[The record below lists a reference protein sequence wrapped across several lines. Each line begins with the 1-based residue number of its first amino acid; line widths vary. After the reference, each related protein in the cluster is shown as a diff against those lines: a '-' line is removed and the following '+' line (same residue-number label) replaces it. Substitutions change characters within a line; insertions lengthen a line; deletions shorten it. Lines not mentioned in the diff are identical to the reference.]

1 MTQLYGDNTPVSLA
15 DDVAATTIDCPHVQ
29 NGIDLVTVVKRTKAP
44 PGFPSVHCTM
54 CPGDGGGITDSAS
67 SLPPPPPLWLC
78 LKCATE
84 LCGRAGNQHAL
95 LHHRNTGELHSLAIN
110 TTTYEVWCYSC
121 DDWVKPRPES
131 QVAIVVKLMK
141 QVTGEDSQ
149 GALDAEPEPKTRTN
163 ETGVTNSFAG
173 YPSRDGSSLLD
184 PHQQQQQQQQQR
196 LQTVRGLT
204 NLGNTCFF
212 NAVLQ
217 CLAQTPYLLPI
228 LQQSTIKD
236 EQKIVRVPGGVLQLP
251 NGGPELLL
259 PPIEGP
265 LDTCRSLTQA
275 LANQLAEMASGR
287 GVGVLSP
294 KRLLNELANRW
305 PQFGDGDQHDSHE
318 LLRHLLESVRSDD
331 LRRYQSLILQSLGE
345 LRELTPGQR
354 NADLEAYRAKVK
366 YYGDQIAQWAFL
378 PDHVFRGSLVSTL
391 TCQDCYGTSSQHE
404 YFMDISLSLCAPS
417 TSIPVSLMSVAPI
430 NRTPRHHPA
439 GDAADES
446 PDDDDDACADE
457 DPSSADNLV
466 CSVGMS
472 AERAA
477 QMAEQVAHR
486 RSIDETSSPDSD
498 AAGELP
504 LGEGVGA
511 LPGKRRQRTYSHADW
526 SNTIAPRYQCEEG
539 EQSVQSCLN
548 NFTTVELMSG
558 LNQVC
563 CDSCTKRQNTG
574 KEVRTNAT
582 KQYLISVPPAVLI
595 LHLKRFEAGMYG
607 MLRKLATPVTFPF
620 VLDIAPF
627 CGSKVKRATHI
638 RPGQK
643 RILYSLYGIVEHSGS
658 MYGGHYVA
666 YVKVRPPFGP
676 DDERWKFIPQGSK
689 DELDRR
695 SEHEMAREQARR
707 MGVATAAAA
716 GTTANTQPSL
726 HQRDSDDSSS
736 GDDNPSEGHQQRH
749 SRLDDFAATN
759 CGSNAPSAPPGKWY
773 YVSDSYVREVTE
785 ENVLKVQAY
794 LLFYERMF

>member
-15 DDVAATTIDCPHVQ
+15 DDVAATTIECPHVQ
-29 NGIDLVTVVKRTKAP
+29 NGIDLVTIVKRTKA

-54 CPGDGGGITDSAS
+54 CIGDSAALPRGDSAS
-67 SLPPPPPLWLC
+67 SPPPPLWLC

-95 LHHRNTGELHSLAIN
+95 LHHRNSGGELHSLAIN
-110 TTTYEVWCYSC
+110 TTTYEVWCYCC

-131 QVAIVVKLMK
+131 QVAIIVKLMK
-141 QVTGEDSQ
+141 KVTGEDRPINSQ
-149 GALDAEPEPKTRTN
+149 GELDGELEPKTRTN
-163 ETGVTNSFAG
+163 ETSVTNSYG
-173 YPSRDGSSLLD
+173 YSSRDGSSILD
-184 PHQQQQQQQQQR
+184 HPQR
-196 LQTVRGLT
+196 LQSVRGLT

-275 LANQLAEMASGR
+275 LANQLAEMMTGR
-287 GVGVLSP
+287 GVGVLTP

-430 NRTPRHHPA
+430 NRTHQQPAAA
-439 GDAADES
+439 GDTVEP
-446 PDDDDDACADE
+446 PDDAADE
-457 DPSSADNLV
+457 DPSSTDNLV

-477 QMAEQVAHR
+477 QMAEQVAQR
-486 RSIDETSSPDSD
+486 RSSDDTSFPDAD
-498 AAGELP
+498 AADDMP
-504 LGEGVGA
+504 LVEGSST
-511 LPGKRRQRTYSHADW
+511 GKRRQRTYSHADW
-526 SNTIAPRYQCEEG
+526 SNTIAPRYQCEDG

-582 KQYLISVPPAVLI
+582 KQYLISGPPAVLI

-666 YVKVRPPFGP
+666 YVKVRAPFGP

-707 MGVATAAAA
+707 MGVATEA
-716 GTTANTQPSL
+716 GVTISNTQPSHQL
-726 HQRDSDDSSS
+726 QRDSDDSSS
-736 GDDNPSEGHQQRH
+736 GDDDPSEVHQQRH
-749 SRLDDFAATN
+749 RLDDFAANGCGTN
-759 CGSNAPSAPPGKWY
+759 PLPGTAADTVSAPPGKWY
-773 YVSDSYVREVTE
+773 YVSDSYVREVSE
-785 ENVLKVQAY
+785 ESVLKVQAY

>member
-1 MTQLYGDNTPVSLA
+1 MTQLYGDNTPVSLV

-29 NGIDLVTVVKRTKAP
+29 NGIDLVTIVKRTKA
-44 PGFPSVHCTM
+44 PGFPSVHCTL
-54 CPGDGGGITDSAS
+54 CIGDSAATALPGDDSAS
-67 SLPPPPPLWLC
+67 SSSSSTPPLWLC

-84 LCGRAGNQHAL
+84 LCGRVGNQHAL
-95 LHHRNTGELHSLAIN
+95 LHHRNSGELHSLAIN
-110 TTTYEVWCYSC
+110 TTTYEVWCYDC

-141 QVTGEDSQ
+141 KVTADAQGE
-149 GALDAEPEPKTRTN
+149 LDAELEPKTRSN
-163 ETGVTNSFAG
+163 ETGVTNSYG
-173 YPSRDGSSLLD
+173 YPSSLGGPTTALD
-184 PHQQQQQQQQQR
+184 HQQQQQQQR

-275 LANQLAEMASGR
+275 LANQLAEMTSGR

-294 KRLLNELANRW
+294 KRLLNELGNRW

-331 LRRYQSLILQSLGE
+331 LRRHQSLILQSLGE
-345 LRELTPGQR
+345 LRELTPGQQR

-417 TSIPVSLMSVAPI
+417 SSIPVSLMSVAPI
-430 NRTPRHHPA
+430 PRTHPKQLA
-439 GDAADES
+439 TGDAVEP
-446 PDDDDDACADE
+446 PDDGADE
-457 DPSSADNLV
+457 DPSSPDRNLV

-486 RSIDETSSPDSD
+486 RSIDESSSPDAED
-498 AAGELP
+498 DMP
-504 LGEGVGA
+504 LVEGC
-511 LPGKRRQRTYSHADW
+511 PPCTGKRRQRTYSHADW

-666 YVKVRPPFGP
+666 YVKVRPPFGQ

-707 MGVATAAAA
+707 MGAAAAA
-716 GTTANTQPSL
+716 GGGVTTTTTAEPSL

-736 GDDNPSEGHQQRH
+736 GGDEDPSEIHQQQRQH
-749 SRLDDFAATN
+749 RLDDPLPPGTTDT
-759 CGSNAPSAPPGKWY
+759 PSAPPGKWY
-773 YVSDSYVREVTE
+773 YVSDSFVREVTE
-785 ENVLKVQAY
+785 DSVQKVQAY

>member
-1 MTQLYGDNTPVSLA
+1 MTQLYGDSTPVSLA
-15 DDVAATTIDCPHVQ
+15 DDVAATTIECPHVQ
-29 NGIDLVTVVKRTKAP
+29 PGIDLVTIVKRTKAP
-44 PGFPSVHCTM
+44 GFPAVHCTM
-54 CPGDGGGITDSAS
+54 CIGDSAAPDS
-67 SLPPPPPLWLC
+67 SVSSPPPPLWLC

-110 TTTYEVWCYSC
+110 TTTYEVWCYCC

-141 QVTGEDSQ
+141 QVTAEDGPTNNSQ
-149 GALDAEPEPKTRTN
+149 GAPDAELEPKTRSN
-163 ETGVTNSFAG
+163 ETTGVTNSYG
-173 YPSRDGSSLLD
+173 YPSRDGSNILD
-184 PHQQQQQQQQQR
+184 SQQPR
-196 LQTVRGLT
+196 LPVVRGLT

-259 PPIEGP
+259 PPIEGA
-265 LDTCRSLTQA
+265 LDTSRTLTQTF
-275 LANQLAEMASGR
+275 ANQLAEMTSGR
-287 GVGVLSP
+287 GVGVLTP

-354 NADLEAYRAKVK
+354 NADVEAYRAKVK

-430 NRTPRHHPA
+430 NRTARDDTVEP
-439 GDAADES
+439 
-446 PDDDDDACADE
+446 PDDDATNDE
-457 DPSSADNLV
+457 DPTSSADNLV

-486 RSIDETSSPDSD
+486 RSIDETSSPDTTATEMPLVEGC
-498 AAGELP
+498 AA
-504 LGEGVGA
+504 
-511 LPGKRRQRTYSHADW
+511 PGKRRQRTYSHADW
-526 SNTIAPRYQCEEG
+526 SNTIAPRYQCEDG

-707 MGVATAAAA
+707 MGVATAA
-716 GTTANTQPSL
+716 GVTSTTTIAT

-736 GDDNPSEGHQQRH
+736 GDDDPSEVQQQRH
-749 SRLDDFAATN
+749 RLDDFAATN
-759 CGSNAPSAPPGKWY
+759 SGSNPGTLPGTTDTPTAPPGKWY